1 MSESASLELFVF
13 NDNGGGYH
21 WAIVGGS
28 GESLAH
34 SGSFGSYEDAS
45 HAGHYARDGA
55 EWARFQGRA
64 AEDRVVDVPDRREDR
79 GLRGTLA
86 SASVARIGIP
96 LRVATGC
103 VWGCASECGARA
115 RSHAGRDLALIR

>member
-1 MSESASLELFVF
+1 MATGTNELEPAGSVVRDARVGSGSLEFLVF
-13 NDNGGGYH
+13 EDDGGGYH

-45 HAGHYARDGA
+45 HAGRYARDGA

-64 AEDRVVDVPDRREDR
+64 AEDRAANV
-79 GLRGTLA
+79 
-86 SASVARIGIP
+86 
-96 LRVATGC
+96 
-103 VWGCASECGARA
+103 RA
-115 RSHAGRDLALIR
+115 RRAAARDDLDAERWLDEGGRCSSEAVA